1 LKNEKLPEIVETV
14 LSKINNKG
22 TERKDSIQSYT
33 LINDLCL
40 CVCVC
45 VRESVCVWERE
56 RVCVRERAKKIE
68 MRTKMNIW
76 NRVWYW
82 KLYVLR

>member
-45 VRESVCVWERE
+45 VWERE